1 MYEYYICKIEP
12 IIMYVCRTY
21 NNIIFPQ
28 QSYFLSESRIHV
40 LKLIMSKM
48 TWQKNITVAKLS
60 TILPRKT
67 GSNDAKI

>member
-1 MYEYYICKIEP
+1 MYVEP
-12 IIMYVCRTY
+12 ITISF
-21 NNIIFPQ
+21 FPQ

-60 TILPRKT
+60 TILPRKP